1 MQRRFLAAGIA
12 AAAFTLAISPGAFAQ
27 AASDQQALVDRA
39 RQTVGQLRSQP
50 QFPQARD
57 LFHRARAVLIIPRF
71 YKAGFFFGGAGGK
84 GVLLV
89 RSARGWSAPAFY
101 TIGSGSFGLQIGL
114 EQSEMVLFIMTQKAL
129 EATMRDKVTLGATG
143 GLAVATIGGN
153 LSGATTAA
161 AGADIVSWAE
171 SQGAY
176 AGISLE
182 GSVVAPDGDADAA
195 YYGRPVTSEQVVY
208 QMSDRQP
215 TGLALQREL
224 ASVR

>member
-1 MQRRFLAAGIA
+1 MLRRSLAAGLA
-12 AAAFTLAISPGAFAQ
+12 AAAFTAAAVPAAFAVT
-27 AASDQQALVDRA
+27 DQQALVDRA
-39 RQTVGQLRSQP
+39 RLTIDQLRREP

-57 LFHRARAVLIIPRF
+57 YFHRARAILIIPRF

-84 GVLLV
+84 GILMVHG
-89 RSARGWSAPAFY
+89 ARGWSAPAFY

-114 EQSEMVLFIMTQKAL
+114 EQSEMVLFIMTTKGL
-129 EATMRDKVTLGATG
+129 EALMRDKVTLGAGG
-143 GLAVATIGGN
+143 GLAIAAIGGN
-153 LSGATTAA
+153 VGGATTAA

-182 GSVVAPDGDADAA
+182 GSVIAPDTDADAA
-195 YYGRPVTSEQVVY
+195 YYGHPVTTEQVVY
-208 QMSDRQP
+208 RMSDGGP

>member
-1 MQRRFLAAGIA
+1 MRRRSLAAGLA
-12 AAAFTLAISPGAFAQ
+12 ATAFSLASMPAAFAQ
-27 AASDQQALVDRA
+27 ADQEALLDRA
-39 RQTVGQLRSQP
+39 RLTIGELRRQP

-57 LFHRARAVLIIPRF
+57 LFRRARAILIIPRF

-89 RSARGWSAPAFY
+89 RTAHGWSAPAFY

-153 LSGATTAA
+153 LAGATTAA

-182 GSVVAPDGDADAA
+182 GSVVAPDTDADAA
-195 YYGRPVTSEQVVY
+195 YYGHPVTSEEVVY
-208 QMSDRQP
+208 RMSDRQP
-215 TGLALQREL
+215 TGVALQREL